1 LIVIVMLDSAIVDSR
16 YLSKEDYRRKRENTF
31 FVPTEADQEILKDKS
46 YYRVFN
52 LDPQSIFLE
61 ARTSYFHNSVGGY
74 HAVKLRRYQDLYD
87 SCVYKETNE
96 LIQGASSGKLDF
108 SRYGVINMLNAKY
121 LVYGPGRDNIIPN
134 EGALGNAW
142 FVSNVIT
149 ANSPTEELKKV
160 CEIDTRNTT
169 VIDGSMFKVPDFGF
183 DSTANIKLV
192 EHNPNYLKYES
203 QSGKNGL
210 AVFSEIYYPKGWM
223 AFVDGKESEI
233 LRANYILRA
242 LSIPTGKHT
251 VEFKFQPDAYVV
263 GNKITS
269 ASSWM
274 MLIIVVGCIGW
285 TLRKE

>member
-1 LIVIVMLDSAIVDSR
+1 MLDSAIVDAR
-16 YLSKEDYRRKRENTF
+16 YLSKDDYRRKRENTF
-31 FVPTEADQEILKDKS
+31 FASTEADQEILKDKS

-52 LDPQSIFLE
+52 LDPQSIFVE

-96 LIQGASSGKLDF
+96 LIQDASAGKLDF
-108 SRYGVINMLNAKY
+108 SKYGVINMLNAKY

-142 FVSNVIT
+142 FVSNVVT

-160 CEIDTRNTT
+160 CEIDTRNTA
-169 VIDGSMFKVPDFGF
+169 VIDGSTFKVPDFSF
-183 DSTANIKLV
+183 DSAANIKLV

-210 AVFSEIYYPKGWM
+210 AVFSEIYYPKGWIGL
-223 AFVDGKESEI
+223 VDGKETEI
-233 LRANYILRA
+233 IRANYILRA
-242 LSIPTGKHT
+242 LPIPAGKHT
-251 VEFKFQPDAYVV
+251 VELKFQPDAYVV
-263 GNKITS
+263 GNKITT
-269 ASSWM
+269 ASSWL
-274 MLIIVVGCIGW
+274 MLMIVVGCIGW
-285 TLRKE
+285 TLKKE